1 MQCAAHMS
9 LCSLGNLSKPGE
21 LLHYLQVPFCT
32 MLYLQGTLNKQQ
44 WHLQSMQPNLG
55 TTICDL
61 LDQELSTPLPSLSIN
76 FCNPRGLPAPPAAGT
91 QVQSAVTFVPPLIW
105 EVSSPGEVELS
116 AVQATAYSKK
126 KKKKKPTLN
135 RRQGREALKAIASIN
150 CNQVSHL
157 DHWSPSTR
165 VE

>member
-1 MQCAAHMS
+1 
-9 LCSLGNLSKPGE
+9 
-21 LLHYLQVPFCT
+21 
-32 MLYLQGTLNKQQ
+32 
-44 WHLQSMQPNLG
+44 MQPNLE

-91 QVQSAVTFVPPLIW
+91 QVQSVVTFVPPLIW

-126 KKKKKPTLN
+126 KKKKTTLTEGKIK
-135 RRQGREALKAIASIN
+135 RCLK
-150 CNQVSHL
+150 L
-157 DHWSPSTR
+157 LLPSTATR
-165 VE
+165 SLTWITGPLPLGWNKIQTP

>member
-126 KKKKKPTLN
+126 KKKKTYPE
-135 RRQGREALKAIASIN
+135 QKARSRGA
-150 CNQVSHL
+150 
-157 DHWSPSTR
+157 
-165 VE
+165 

>member
-1 MQCAAHMS
+1 
-9 LCSLGNLSKPGE
+9 
-21 LLHYLQVPFCT
+21 
-32 MLYLQGTLNKQQ
+32 
-44 WHLQSMQPNLG
+44 MQPNLG

-91 QVQSAVTFVPPLIW
+91 QVQSVITFVPPLIW

-126 KKKKKPTLN
+126 KKKTYPD
-135 RRQGREALKAIASIN
+135 RRQDREVLEAIASIN

-165 VE
+165 LE

>member
-1 MQCAAHMS
+1 
-9 LCSLGNLSKPGE
+9 
-21 LLHYLQVPFCT
+21 
-32 MLYLQGTLNKQQ
+32 
-44 WHLQSMQPNLG
+44 MQPNLE

-91 QVQSAVTFVPPLIW
+91 QVQSVVTFVPPLIW

-126 KKKKKPTLN
+126 KKTTLTE
-135 RRQGREALKAIASIN
+135 GKIKSCLK
-150 CNQVSHL
+150 L
-157 DHWSPSTR
+157 LLPSTATR
-165 VE
+165 SLTWITGPLPLGWNKIQTP